1 MKETVN
7 EDTYQTL
14 KEVEVTP
21 YEKATLPMWKPD
33 TGQKKETSKSSYN
46 IMICRTTTTLYKKKN

>member
-14 KEVEVTP
+14 KEVKVTP
-21 YEKATLPMWKPD
+21 YEKALSYVE
-33 TGQKKETSKSSYN
+33 TGHRTKRNKESN
-46 IMICRTTTTLYKKKN
+46 

>member
-33 TGQKKETSKSSYN
+33 TGQKEEKETSSLAVFHK
-46 IMICRTTTTLYKKKN
+46 L

>member
-1 MKETVN
+1 MKETIN

-21 YEKATLPMWKPD
+21 YEKATLPMWNRTPD
-33 TGQKKETSKSSYN
+33 KKKKRKQLSHP
-46 IMICRTTTTLYKKKN
+46 TTL

>member
-1 MKETVN
+1 MKETIN

-21 YEKATLPMWKPD
+21 YEKATLPMP
-33 TGQKKETSKSSYN
+33 SVRN
-46 IMICRTTTTLYKKKN
+46 F

>member
-1 MKETVN
+1 MKETIN

-21 YEKATLPMWKPD
+21 YEKASLPMWKPD
-33 TGQKKETSKSSYN
+33 TGQKETNSKK
-46 IMICRTTTTLYKKKN
+46 TYKF